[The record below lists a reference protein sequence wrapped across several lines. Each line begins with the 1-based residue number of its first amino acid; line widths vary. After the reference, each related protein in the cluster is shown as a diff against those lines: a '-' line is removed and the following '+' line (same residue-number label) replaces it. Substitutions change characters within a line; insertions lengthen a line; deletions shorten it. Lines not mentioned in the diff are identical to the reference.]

1 MFAAE
6 IRKKRVDR
14 MRAFN
19 PQRWHLDEIYMK
31 INGEMHYLWRAIDH
45 G

>member
-14 MRAFN
+14 MRARTRR
-19 PQRWHLDEIYMK
+19 RWHLDEVLVK
-31 INGEMHYLWRAIDH
+31 INGEMRL